1 MNLQIK
7 PRDYQQ
13 EALAALETGRDEGK
27 RRQLVA
33 LPTGSGKT
41 IVAALDIRDIL
52 EIELGGALFVAHR
65 DELISQ
71 AADKISTVW
80 PEATIGRVKA
90 QDNEVGRQVT
100 VASVQTIHR
109 DKRLEDVL
117 AHPYSVLYVDEAHH
131 AAAPTYR
138 KIIDAVTTA
147 NPDVIVV
154 GLTAT
159 PVRADATKLGDVF
172 TEVTFSKSMID
183 LIEAGYLSDIGMKRV
198 ELDVSID
205 NVPRRHGELK
215 TSELRKILTQPN
227 VMDAMVSSWKQT
239 ASPRRTLT
247 FCVDVEHARLLKDA
261 FQAAGVSAE
270 YVHGETPKEERRN
283 ILKRFQEGR
292 FRVLCNCQVLTEGF
306 DDIAVQIFEGH
317 YADPLECIMLARPT
331 LSQSLFIQMVG
342 RGVRPGPGKEN
353 CLVLDFGYNTKR
365 HALVQ
370 LPHLFG
376 FDPLPGVKRKPKE
389 EEEDSVFP
397 DEFQSVLALL
407 REAKDV
413 DPKAPPPRANFRWSR
428 VDKNGY
434 GLSIGKSQGYLNIRP
449 PSGVSEGV
457 FDVYHYAPPQRDE
470 EDRSPIKSDEYI
482 EHKLTSSPMAWEWAF
497 GLAEDAVRDLLDAR
511 AKGRSMDRK
520 TTVIDRKANWHDQPP
535 SEAQLK
541 ALRKLK
547 HVPRTKG
554 EAADMITG
562 MIIERIIRA
571 RGGASRKQLGYLRSR
586 LIPHNPDKLTKA
598 GASRLIGAF
607 KDAGEQAPDPWD
619 LDGLEDCACPQCQRA
634 LYFVAERKAQKCLA
648 CGCKAEPVAESV
660 KREAI

>member
-13 EALAALETGRDEGK
+13 EALAALEAGRDEGR

-33 LPTGSGKT
+33 LPTGAGKT

-65 DELISQ
+65 DELITQ
-71 AADKISTVW
+71 AADKIATVW
-80 PEATIGRVKA
+80 PDATIGRVKA
-90 QDNEVGRQVT
+90 GDNELGRQVT
-100 VASVQTIHR
+100 VASVQTIQR

-117 AHPYSVLYVDEAHH
+117 QHPYSVLYVDEAHH

-138 KIIDAVTTA
+138 KVIDAITAA

-172 TEVTFSKSMID
+172 SEVTFSKSMID
-183 LIEAGYLSDIGMKRV
+183 LIEAGYLSDIAMKRV
-198 ELDVSID
+198 ELEVSID

-227 VMDAMVSSWKQT
+227 VMDAMVGSWKQH
-239 ASPRRTLT
+239 ANPRRTLA
-247 FCVDVEHARLLKDA
+247 FCIDVEHARLLNEA
-261 FQAAGVSAE
+261 FRAAGVSAE
-270 YVHGETPKEERRN
+270 YVHGETPQDERRD

-331 LSQSLFIQMVG
+331 LSQSLYIQMVG
-342 RGVRPGPGKEN
+342 RGVRTGPGKEN
-353 CLVLDFGYNTKR
+353 CLVLDYGYNTKR

-389 EEEDSVFP
+389 DEESIFP

-407 REAKDV
+407 REAKEV
-413 DPKAPPPRANFRWSR
+413 DPNAPPPRANFRWAG
-428 VDKNGY
+428 VEEHGY
-434 GLSIGKSQGYLNIRP
+434 GLSIGKNQGYLNIRP
-449 PSGVSEGV
+449 SSGVSDGM
-457 FDVYHYAPPQRDE
+457 FDVYHYAPPERDE
-470 EDRSPIKSDEYI
+470 EDRSPIRSDEYI
-482 EHKLTSSPMAWEWAF
+482 EHKLTSSPLAWDWAF
-497 GLAEDAVRDLLDAR
+497 GLAEDAVRDMLEAR
-511 AKGRSMDRK
+511 SKGRNMDK
-520 TTVIDRKANWHDQPP
+520 TTIIDRKANWHDQPP

-541 ALRKLK
+541 ALRKSSR
-547 HVPRTKG
+547 VPRTKG

-562 MIIERIIRA
+562 MIIERVIRSRA
-571 RGGASRKQLGYLRSR
+571 KASRKQLGYLRSR

-619 LDGLEDCACPQCQRA
+619 LEELEECACPQCQRA
-634 LYFVAERKAQKCLA
+634 LYFLKERKEQKCLA
-648 CGCKAEPVAESV
+648 CGCKAEPVNGRRAV
-660 KREAI
+660 